1 MRRISASL
9 LVALASATA
18 CASSAPAHAQAADAF
33 YKGKTLTMVVSTAG
47 GEGFGLN
54 GRLVATYM
62 GRFLPG
68 HPTVVTKY
76 MPGAG
81 HVLAANY
88 LATDAPRDGT
98 VIATIAP
105 NIILHQLLDG
115 RGVRYDIAKF
125 NWLGASEYGNQA
137 VYAWAATGLKTLH
150 DAMTRQVLAGGTGA
164 GSFTVLY
171 PTLMNNLLGTK
182 FKLVTGYK
190 TTRDIDLAMQR
201 GEVEVR
207 AGQSFTSLKAYNGD
221 WLREKKI
228 NVIAQV
234 GREREPDFAD
244 VALLTDY
251 AKTDAARR
259 ILELFEVQLTVGRP
273 FLAPPD
279 VPADRLAILRKA
291 FDQTMHDPD
300 FLADAEKIKM
310 DARALTAEAVTQ
322 IVQKV
327 AATPP
332 ELVEAATRAR
342 GDAVNR

>member
-1 MRRISASL
+1 
-9 LVALASATA
+9 
-18 CASSAPAHAQAADAF
+18 
-33 YKGKTLTMVVSTAG
+33 VV
-47 GEGFGLN
+47 
-54 GRLVATYM
+54 
-62 GRFLPG
+62 P
-68 HPTVVTKY
+68 KY

-115 RGVRYDIAKF
+115 RGVRYNIAKF

-137 VYAWAATGLKTLH
+137 VYAWAGSGLKTLK
-150 DAMTRQVLAGGTGA
+150 DAMAREVVAGGTGA

-171 PTLMNNLLGTK
+171 PTLMNNLLGTR
-182 FKLVTGYK
+182 FRIVAGYK
-190 TTRDIDLAMQR
+190 TTRDIDLAMAR

-207 AGQSFTSLKAYNGD
+207 AGQSFTSLVAYNGD

-228 NVIAQV
+228 NILAQV
-234 GREREPDFAD
+234 GRERDPGFPD

-251 AKTDAARR
+251 ATTDAARR

-273 FLAPPD
+273 FLTPPD
-279 VPADRLAILRKA
+279 VPADRLALLRQA
-291 FDQTMHDPD
+291 FEATMKDPA

-310 DARALTAEAVTQ
+310 DTRSLSAATVTE

-327 AATPP
+327 VATPP
-332 ELVEAATRAR
+332 DLIAAAKRAKGEAGGHR
-342 GDAVNR
+342 

>member
-1 MRRISASL
+1 MRSMTGGL
-9 LVALASATA
+9 LGALCAAAA
-18 CASSAPAHAQAADAF
+18 CASASPAATQTAEEF
-33 YKGKTLTMVVSTAG
+33 YKGKTLTLVVSTVG

-54 GRLVATYM
+54 GRLVATHM
-62 GRFLPG
+62 SRFLPG
-68 HPTVVTKY
+68 HPTVVPKY

-88 LATDAPRDGT
+88 VATDAPRDGT
-98 VIATIAP
+98 TIATIAP

-137 VYAWAATGLKTLH
+137 VYAWAGSGLKTLK
-150 DAMTRQVLAGGTGA
+150 DAMTREVLAGGTGA

-182 FKLVTGYK
+182 FRVVAGYK

-207 AGQSFTSLKAYNGD
+207 AGQSFTSLVAYNGE

-228 NVIAQV
+228 NILAQV
-234 GREREPDFAD
+234 GRERDPGFPD
-244 VALLTDY
+244 VAVLTEY
-251 AKTDAARR
+251 AKTEAARR

-273 FLAPPD
+273 FLTPPD
-279 VPADRLAILRKA
+279 VPADRLVLLRQA
-291 FDQTMHDPD
+291 FDQTMHDPA

-310 DARALTAEAVTQ
+310 DTRALTATTVTEVIQ
-322 IVQKV
+322 RV

-332 ELVEAATRAR
+332 DLIEAAKRAR
-342 GDAVNR
+342 GDNAGR